1 MGTSSSLRGKPD
13 LWIAGPE
20 DPLADK
26 TGGVSILLTASG
38 LTHSFAA
45 RPLFED
51 VGFTLSEGDRVGLIG
66 PNGAGKSTILKI
78 LAGGLSPDS
87 GSVARRTGLRVGYLA
102 QMPAFTPGVTVREA
116 LRSVLP
122 PSAAD
127 SEWEQ
132 EVRVDETL
140 SRLELEAGVSGESP
154 VAQLSGGWQKRVALQ
169 RALLGAPDLLLLD
182 EPTNHLDIDSI
193 LRLEAT
199 LAGARFAVVLV
210 THDRAFL
217 QRVANRILELDRRNA
232 GGLLDVD
239 GDYATY
245 TERKLAVMAAQE
257 RREEVLRNTLRR
269 ETEWLRRGAAARTTK
284 QQARIQ
290 RAGALS
296 DEVAELGGRNR
307 DRSLALDFQGQGQKP
322 KRLIEARAIGHR
334 YGDRQVFEN
343 IDLFVGPGTRLGL
356 IGPNGSG
363 KSTLLRV
370 LVGEEPPSSGS
381 VIRADGLRVGTFE
394 QDRGSLDP
402 ALSVADTVCPDG
414 DFVDFRGTRQHRY
427 GYLERFLFS
436 SEQMSV
442 PVGRLSGG
450 EQARL
455 LVARL
460 MLRPAHVLVL
470 DEPTNDLDLPTLTV
484 LEEALTSFDGAVL
497 LVSHDRYFLDQVA
510 TRLVAFHTRPDQR
523 GQVTFF
529 SDLAQWELWYP
540 TQSGGRQ
547 SSPGARPAP
556 SGSPSPGG
564 KKRKLGFREQREWST
579 IEGLI
584 TEAEKRASAL
594 EAECTRPEV
603 AVDAARLVTLLA
615 EVGDGPRRGRPPL
628 RPLGGARSDDVG
640 LTAD

>member
-1 MGTSSSLRGKPD
+1 V
-13 LWIAGPE
+13 
-20 DPLADK
+20 
-26 TGGVSILLTASG
+26 VSILLTASG
-38 LTHSFAA
+38 LTHAFAA

-78 LAGGLSPDS
+78 LAGALSPDG
-87 GSVARRTGLRVGYLA
+87 GSVARRTGLRAGYLP
-102 QMPAFTPGVTVREA
+102 QTPAFAPGVTLREA
-116 LRSVLP
+116 LRSAVP
-122 PSAAD
+122 RAAAEAD
-127 SEWEQ
+127 WEQ
-132 EVRVDETL
+132 DALVDEAL
-140 SRLELEAGVSGESP
+140 SKLDLDAGVEADTP
-154 VAQLSGGWQKRVALQ
+154 VAQLSGGWQKRIALQ
-169 RALLGAPDLLLLD
+169 CVLLGAPDLLLLD

-193 LRLEAT
+193 LRLEAS
-199 LAGARFAVVLV
+199 LAGARFALVLV

-217 QRVANRILELDRRNA
+217 QRVANRILELDRRNE
-232 GGLLDVD
+232 GGLLDIA

-290 RAGALS
+290 RAAALS
-296 DEVAELGGRNR
+296 DEVTELGGRNR
-307 DRSLALDFQGQGQKP
+307 DRSLALDFQAQGQKP
-322 KRLIEARAIGHR
+322 KRLIEARGIGHR
-334 YGDRQVFEN
+334 YGDRTVFQG
-343 IDLFVGPGTRLGL
+343 IDLHIGPGTRLGL
-356 IGPNGSG
+356 LGPNGCG

-370 LVGEEPPSSGS
+370 LVGEETPSSGS
-381 VIRADGLRVGTFE
+381 VLRAEGLRVGAFE

-402 ALSVADTVCPDG
+402 TRSVADTVCPDG

-427 GYLERFLFS
+427 GYLERFLFA
-436 SEQMSV
+436 SEQMNV

-460 MLRPAHVLVL
+460 MLQPAHVLVL

-510 TRLVAFHTRPDQR
+510 TRILAFHTRPDER

-529 SDLAQWELWYP
+529 SGLDQWELWYP
-540 TQSGGRQ
+540 GQSAGRERAARAP
-547 SSPGARPAP
+547 SPSAPAAGAR
-556 SGSPSPGG
+556 
-564 KKRKLGFREQREWST
+564 KRKLGFRERREWET
-579 IEGLI
+579 MEGQI
-584 TEAEKRASAL
+584 TQAEERLRTL
-594 EAECTRPEV
+594 EAESARPEV
-603 AVDAARLVTLLA
+603 AVDAARLVTLLGEMETARA
-615 EVGDGPRRGRPPL
+615 EVDRLYTRWAEL
-628 RPLGGARSDDVG
+628 EALATVE
-640 LTAD
+640 

>member
-1 MGTSSSLRGKPD
+1 M
-13 LWIAGPE
+13 
-20 DPLADK
+20 
-26 TGGVSILLTASG
+26 VSILLSASG
-38 LTHSFAA
+38 LTHSFGA

-66 PNGAGKSTILKI
+66 PNGAGKSTVLKI
-78 LAGGLSPDS
+78 LAGVQSPD
-87 GSVARRTGLRVGYLA
+87 GGNVARRGGLRVGYLP
-102 QMPAFTPGVTVREA
+102 QTPELPPGATVREA
-116 LRSVLP
+116 LRSALAP
-122 PSAAD
+122 AGGD
-127 SEWEQ
+127 SDWEQ
-132 EVRVDETL
+132 EALVDETL
-140 SRLELEAGVSGESP
+140 SRLDLTEAASADSLVGE
-154 VAQLSGGWQKRVALQ
+154 LSGGWQKRIALQ
-169 RALLGAPDLLLLD
+169 RVLMAAPDLLLLD

-193 LRLEAT
+193 LRLETA

-232 GGLLDVD
+232 GGLLDIA

-245 TERKLAVMAAQE
+245 TERKVAVMAAQE

-296 DEVAELGGRNR
+296 EEVAELGGRNR

-322 KRLIEARAIGHR
+322 KRLIEAKGIGHR
-334 YGDRQVFEN
+334 YGERTVFDKL
-343 IDLFVGPGTRLGL
+343 DLTIAPGTRLGL
-356 IGPNGSG
+356 LGPNGCG

-370 LVGEEPPSSGS
+370 LVGDQVPSSGT
-381 VIRADGLRVGTFE
+381 VFRAEALRVGAFE

-402 ALSVADTVCPDG
+402 TLSVADTVCPDG
-414 DFVDFRGTRQHRY
+414 DFVDFRGTRQHRF
-427 GYLERFLFS
+427 GYLERFLFGN
-436 SEQMSV
+436 EQMNV

-455 LVARL
+455 LVAQL

-510 TRLVAFHTRPDQR
+510 TRILAFHTRPDEL
-523 GQVTFF
+523 GQISSF
-529 SDLAQWELWYP
+529 SGLDQWEAWYP
-540 TQSGGRQ
+540 GQTGGRERSASGG
-547 SSPGARPAP
+547 ARADA
-556 SGSPSPGG
+556 GG
-564 KKRKLGFREQREWST
+564 GTRKRKLGFREQREWDNM
-579 IEGLI
+579 EGRI
-584 TEAEKRASAL
+584 GEAEARLRAL
-594 EAECTRPEV
+594 EEESSRPEV
-603 AVDAARLVTLLA
+603 AVDAGRLMALMTEMETARA
-615 EVGDGPRRGRPPL
+615 EVDRL
-628 RPLGGARSDDVG
+628 YARWAELEALVG
-640 LTAD
+640 